1 VRSVATKRNGIY
13 SGLSGARLESV
24 NWKIGTGLPSRTRL
38 AFDNQPLVYS
48 RVLKVPMRNPPK
60 RVTGAPNCWW
70 PGRRELASLVL
81 VLASVLVGPACSAA
95 QDSGDARDKWQR
107 PQEVMDALAI
117 RAGSAVADVG
127 CGSGY
132 FTFKLAQRVGP
143 QGEVYAE
150 DIDGEAVAGIRR
162 RAEAEALTQVR
173 PIVGVADDPRLPA
186 ASLDAILVVNSYHEW
201 REYSKMLQH
210 LSAALKPGGL
220 LAIIDGVAEPGKSRA
235 EYYSRHRMPEGS
247 VREDAAREG
256 FRFVRKEPGFL
267 RPDQKKDF
275 YFLIFEKP

>member
-1 VRSVATKRNGIY
+1 MTIVPTSYGPK
-13 SGLSGARLESV
+13 
-24 NWKIGTGLPSRTRL
+24 RL
-38 AFDNQPLVYS
+38 AALALVFA
-48 RVLKVPMRNPPK
+48 
-60 RVTGAPNCWW
+60 T
-70 PGRRELASLVL
+70 
-81 VLASVLVGPACSAA
+81 VLACSAYPAA
-95 QDSGDARDKWQR
+95 QDSGAARDKWQR

-117 RAGSAVADVG
+117 RAGFAVGDVG
-127 CGSGY
+127 CGQGY
-132 FTFKLAQRVGP
+132 FTFKLAERVGS

-150 DIDGEAVAGIRR
+150 DIDEEAVAGIRR

-201 REYSKMLQH
+201 RKYGKMLQH
-210 LSAALKPGGL
+210 LSAALKRGGL
-220 LAIIDGVAEPGKSRA
+220 LAVIDGVAEPGKPRA
-235 EYYSRHRMPEGS
+235 EYYSRHRMPEEM

-256 FRFVRKEPGFL
+256 FRFVREEPGFL

>member
-1 VRSVATKRNGIY
+1 MCAKCPRN
-13 SGLSGARLESV
+13 R
-24 NWKIGTGLPSRTRL
+24 
-38 AFDNQPLVYS
+38 
-48 RVLKVPMRNPPK
+48 
-60 RVTGAPNCWW
+60 WW
-70 PGRRELASLVL
+70 PGRRAVTSLALVF
-81 VLASVLVGPACSAA
+81 ASVVVCPACRAAQESGPA
-95 QDSGDARDKWQR
+95 RDTWQR
-107 PQEVMDALAI
+107 PQEVMDALGI
-117 RAGSAVADVG
+117 KAGAAVADVG

-132 FTFKLAQRVGP
+132 FTFKLAERVGP

-150 DIDGEAVAGIRR
+150 DIDEKEVVGIRR
-162 RAEAEALTQVR
+162 RAQADALTQVR
-173 PIVGVADDPRLPA
+173 SIVGVADDPRLPA

-220 LAIIDGVAEPGKSRA
+220 LGIIDGVAEPGKPRT
-235 EYYSRHRMPEGS
+235 EYYSRHRMPEEI

-256 FRFVRKEPGFL
+256 FRFVRKEPGFV